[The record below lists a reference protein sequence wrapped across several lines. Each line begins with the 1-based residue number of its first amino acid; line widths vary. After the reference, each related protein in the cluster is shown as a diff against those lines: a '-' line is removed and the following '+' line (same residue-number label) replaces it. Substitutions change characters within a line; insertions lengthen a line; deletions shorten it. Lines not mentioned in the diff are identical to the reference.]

1 MTRAATVER
10 ARAYFDDAAG
20 YFADLTRRVAI
31 PTECQEPERLPELY
45 RYLSEAMG
53 PAFEAMGFEGTV
65 YDNPLDGLA
74 PWRLTREGDRRP
86 QEPS

>member
-1 MTRAATVER
+1 MTRAATV
-10 ARAYFDDAAG
+10 ARSLAYFDDEAG

-53 PAFEAMGFEGTV
+53 PAFEAMGFECRL
-65 YDNPLDGLA
+65 YDNPLDGLGPVLLA
-74 PWRLTREGDRRP
+74 TRV
-86 QEPS
+86 SVM